1 MYIGR
6 VSQTENIR
14 RQPGRLFH
22 DRQYMVHTSFS
33 YFEIMNI
40 RANKRN
46 GLLSALLR
54 LRVGSHGGVVPDGLA
69 QSDRDH
75 RARSAGA
82 GQRLPLDHFG
92 RSRPEQVP
100 RPDEYVAQHDALGI
114 EDIKQQGQTA
124 AQVAGADLED
134 PAGQGISLTQD
145 SVWIRCTYQPDPPR
159 HEKPSLSA
167 KVPRPCATLGR
178 YEGFYFLPISRLS

>member
-1 MYIGR
+1 
-6 VSQTENIR
+6 
-14 RQPGRLFH
+14 
-22 DRQYMVHTSFS
+22 MVHTSFG

-46 GLLSALLR
+46 GLLTALLR
-54 LRVGSHGGVVPDGLA
+54 LRVGSHGGVVHDGLA

-82 GQRLPLDHFG
+82 GQRLPLDRLG

-100 RPDEYVAQHDALGI
+100 RPDEYAAQHDALGI
-114 EDIKQQGQTA
+114 EDINQQGQTA

-134 PAGQGISLTQD
+134 PAGQGISLAQD
-145 SVWIRCTYQPDPPR
+145 SVWTLRCVSPPDPCR

-167 KVPRPCATLGR
+167 KVPQPYTA
-178 YEGFYFLPISRLS
+178 